1 MPLISVIEESD
12 SFSIVMP
19 LYISGSLQDYR
30 PTNEAHAY
38 ESVFLQILLV
48 LDWLHSRGV
57 VHRDIKPENFL
68 IEQEEPLKIIVADFG
83 LSKVSIDQL
92 LTTFCGTLLYCAPE
106 VFPGNSR
113 GYGPKADMWSLGVM
127 MVNLLFGLPDSPFL
141 PPCHNHNDLCGWID
155 DWSERLNAELHKL
168 TNDNE
173 LTDILLEII
182 KVDPEQRL
190 TAAECLQ
197 KGLDTGLFRID
208 HHNQIVLFK
217 ATGTHSPLNDSS
229 QSGSTEELTGRSTPA
244 MQSSQLLKIVATGE
258 PTGIS
263 FLDEGLWDSCSA
275 HEGCNRDQV
284 APRSISPNDSDS
296 TSGPPRRRQKIHNS
310 FSHPNSVEG
319 TNSGM
324 ERPAEIRSKFDNPL
338 APTCSLEKRQST
350 CIQRVSLE
358 SGKAENAP
366 AENES
371 WGSVER
377 RVFEMLA

>member
-1 MPLISVIEESD
+1 MPLINVIEEPD

-19 LYISGSLQDYR
+19 LYKFGSLQDYR
-30 PTNEAHAY
+30 PTNEAY
-38 ESVFLQILLV
+38 ESLFLQILLV

-68 IEQEEPLKIIVADFG
+68 IEEEEPLKVVVADFG
-83 LSKVSIDQL
+83 LSKISIDDQL

-127 MVNLLFGLPDSPFL
+127 ILNLLFGLPESPFL
-141 PPCHNHNDLCGWID
+141 PPCHNHDDLREWVD
-155 DWSERLNAELHKL
+155 DWSERIHAELQKFTNKDNKL
-168 TNDNE
+168 

-197 KGLDTGLFRID
+197 KGIDTRLFL
-208 HHNQIVLFK
+208 H
-217 ATGTHSPLNDSS
+217 SS
-229 QSGSTEELTGRSTPA
+229 QSGSTEKLTARRAPA
-244 MQSSQLLKIVATGE
+244 MQSSQLLKIIATGE

-263 FLDEGLWDSCSA
+263 FLDEGLWDGCFA
-275 HEGCNRDQV
+275 HEGCSGDQE
-284 APRSISPNDSDS
+284 ARRSTSPIHSYS
-296 TSGPPRRRQKIHNS
+296 TSGPPRRRQKIHSSSSHQNS
-310 FSHPNSVEG
+310 IRG
-319 TNSGM
+319 TNSAM
-324 ERPAEIRSKFDNPL
+324 ERPAEIRSKFDDPL
-338 APTCSLEKRQST
+338 APTCSFEKGQST
-350 CIQRVSLE
+350 CIQRVSPA
-358 SGKAENAP
+358 SVKAEKAP

-371 WGSVER
+371 WGSFER